1 MNTLSSFLKTAHAR
15 ACSQE
20 ALMLEQA
27 AKKAMG
33 ALQWRL
39 AAELYTQAA
48 DCLPKDPHTGGDT
61 IQAQAHRRAAANCT
75 ALSKTRTPSQLIK
88 DAPDYGHMTRAAI
101 AEHDAEWK
109 GYGR

>member
-1 MNTLSSFLKTAHAR
+1 MNSLSSFLKAAHAR
-15 ACSQE
+15 ACNQE
-20 ALMLEQA
+20 AMMLHHG

-61 IQAQAHRRAAANCT
+61 IQAQAHRRAAATCS
-75 ALSKTRTPSQLIK
+75 ALAKTRTPNHLIK

-109 GYGR
+109 GYGV